1 MELRDLPSV
10 DELARD
16 ERLAGEPAA
25 LAVEAARAALAR
37 AREAIRAG
45 HDPGDLGQRA
55 AQELASARA
64 PSLRRALNATGV
76 IVHTNLGRAPL
87 AETALQR
94 ALDVGR
100 SYSNL
105 EYDLTAGA
113 RGSRQD
119 HAASILRRLT
129 GAEAA
134 LVVNNNA
141 AAVML
146 ALAALAEGREV
157 LVSRGELIEIGD
169 GFRIPD
175 VLVRSGARLREVG
188 TTNRTRVADYERAI
202 GPDTA
207 VLLRVH
213 QSNFRLVGFTEQ
225 PKLEELAAVAHDHEL
240 PLVDDLGS
248 GALSDS
254 LLLGDEPTAH
264 GSLAA
269 GADLVCFSG
278 DKLLGGPQAG
288 IVVGRAD
295 LVERLRRHPL
305 QRALRAD
312 KLTIAALE
320 GTLGLYLDPERAQ
333 REVPVLRMLHEPAET
348 VRARAGR
355 LAEAVG
361 GEVEETVARV
371 GGGALPLAELPSFAC
386 AVEEDLAAPLR
397 AGEPPVVGVIRDGR
411 LLLDCRTLTDAEAEE
426 AASAVRAARDE

>member
-1 MELRDLPSV
+1 MKLRDLPSV

-16 ERLAGEPAA
+16 ERLAEGPAPLVVA
-25 LAVEAARAALAR
+25 AAREVLAR
-37 AREAIRAG
+37 AREEIAAG
-45 HDPGDLGQRA
+45 HEPGDLAERTLA
-55 AQELASARA
+55 ELAAARA
-64 PSLRRALNATGV
+64 PALRRALNATGV

-87 AETALQR
+87 PEAALAR
-94 ALDVGR
+94 ALEVGR
-100 SYSNL
+100 GYSNL
-105 EYDLTAGA
+105 EYDLTAGG

-119 HAASILRRLT
+119 HVAAILRRLT

-175 VLVRSGARLREVG
+175 VLARSGARLREVG
-188 TTNRTRVADYERAI
+188 TTNRTRAADYERAI
-202 GPDTA
+202 GPETA

-213 QSNFRLVGFTEQ
+213 QSNFRVVGFTEQ
-225 PKLEELAAVAHDHEL
+225 PTVEQLAAVARRHEL

-248 GALSDS
+248 GVLVH
-254 LLLGDEPTAH
+254 LEGEPSAKE
-264 GSLAA
+264 SLAA

-312 KLTIAALE
+312 KLTLAALE
-320 GTLGLYLDPERAQ
+320 GTLGLYLDPERAL
-333 REVPVLRMLHEPAET
+333 REVPVLRMLNDPVAT
-348 VRARAGR
+348 VRARAER
-355 LAEAVG
+355 LAAAVG

-371 GGGALPLAELPSFAC
+371 GGGALPLAELPSVAC
-386 AVEEDLAAPLR
+386 AVEESLAEPVR
-397 AGEPPVVGVIRDGR
+397 SGEPPVVGVLRDGR

-426 AASAVRAARDE
+426 VAAAVAAARG

>member
-1 MELRDLPSV
+1 MKLRDLPSV

-16 ERLAGEPAA
+16 KRLAGESAPLVVA
-25 LAVEAARAALAR
+25 AARTVLAR
-37 AREAIRAG
+37 AREEIAAG
-45 HDPGDLGQRA
+45 HEPGDLGERTLA
-55 AQELASARA
+55 ELAAARA
-64 PSLRRALNATGV
+64 PALRRALNATGV

-87 AETALQR
+87 PEAALAR
-94 ALDVGR
+94 ALEVGR
-100 SYSNL
+100 GYSNL
-105 EYDLTAGA
+105 EYDLAVGG

-119 HAASILRRLT
+119 HVAAILRRLT
-129 GAEAA
+129 DAEAA

-146 ALAALAEGREV
+146 ALADFAEGREV

-175 VLVRSGARLREVG
+175 VLARSGARLREVG
-188 TTNRTRVADYERAI
+188 TTNRTRAADYERAI
-202 GPDTA
+202 GPETA

-213 QSNFRLVGFTEQ
+213 QSNFRVVGFTEQ
-225 PKLEELAAVAHDHEL
+225 PTVEQLAAVARRHEL

-248 GALSDS
+248 GVLVH
-254 LLLGDEPTAH
+254 LEGEPSAKE
-264 GSLAA
+264 SLAA

-305 QRALRAD
+305 QRALRPD
-312 KLTIAALE
+312 KLTLAALE
-320 GTLGLYLDPERAQ
+320 GTLGLYLEPERAL
-333 REVPVLRMLHEPAET
+333 REVPVLRMLNEPVGT

-355 LAEAVG
+355 LAAAVG

-371 GGGALPLAELPSFAC
+371 GGGALPLAELPSLAC
-386 AVEEDLAAPLR
+386 SVEESLAEPLR
-397 AGEPPVVGVIRDGR
+397 AGDPPVVGVLRDGR

-426 AASAVRAARDE
+426 VAAAVAAARR